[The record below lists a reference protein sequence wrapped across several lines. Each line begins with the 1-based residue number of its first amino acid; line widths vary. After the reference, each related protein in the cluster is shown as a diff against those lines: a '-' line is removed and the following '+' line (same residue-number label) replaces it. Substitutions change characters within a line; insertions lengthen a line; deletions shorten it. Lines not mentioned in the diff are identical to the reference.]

1 MKVAKDAK
9 KNSKAKAPEKNKIAQ
24 KTKAVP
30 KAKVMKNHVKEEEKV
45 QVEEIKEEFL

>member
-9 KNSKAKAPEKNKIAQ
+9 KNFKAKAPAKTKVAQ

-30 KAKVMKNHVKEEEKV
+30 KAKVMKNHVKEEEKG